1 MIAIYESSRLDY
13 ENNLKSK
20 EVPMRVSREVAE
32 ENRKKVVSAA
42 SRLFREHGYDGI
54 GVASLMKA
62 VGLTHGGFYKQFQ
75 DKAALVAEAT
85 EAALAENRK
94 KWEDAIAASDDAP
107 GEVIARSYL
116 SPLHIDNRS
125 DGCCYA
131 ALAAEAP
138 RQGVKVQEVFTEAL
152 EASVDL
158 LAGPGGDR
166 NEAMRRLST
175 MVGALMLARAV
186 GSEELAQD
194 LLDAAKQK
202 P

>member
-1 MIAIYESSRLDY
+1 
-13 ENNLKSK
+13 
-20 EVPMRVSREVAE
+20 MRVSREVAE

-54 GVASLMKA
+54 GVANLMKA

-94 KWEDAIAASDDAP
+94 KWEDVIAASDDAP

-116 SPLHIDNRS
+116 TPLHIENRS

-138 RQGVKVQEVFTEAL
+138 RQGGKVQEAFAEAL

-158 LAGPGGDR
+158 LAGPDGNR
-166 NEAMRRLST
+166 NEAMRQLST
-175 MVGALMLARAV
+175 MVGALILARAV
-186 GSEELAQD
+186 GSEALAQD